1 VLLMLIMVGIR
12 AAVTKDDNK
21 ADLHYAAAPH
31 INTPDFG
38 IMLNG
43 SSFDE
48 NAGPWAWDPKILSE
62 FFFIGSTSDH
72 TGLVGG
78 ANTIQFVPGNDPTV
92 QQIAADFKAT
102 YPLLANF
109 TQTRFASDDDL
120 NAYVR
125 SEDYATSG
133 ANAAI
138 AAAVV
143 ITKTGSAWDV
153 QIRGNTSQTSPDRA
167 STLSTDG
174 GTVSRLQTKYNW
186 QPPFVL
192 LARGHHLLQ
201 DHVSNWIIRNE
212 AGAKLTSLSRD
223 YSFVPFPTPPYID
236 DPFADTIANV
246 LGLFFTIIYMWP
258 VTRLIKG
265 IVEEKQLR
273 IKEGMRMMGL
283 PDSAL
288 YCSWFGTY
296 TLIFFLTSILIT
308 IVTAGSVYAHSN
320 KFYIFIFFFFFAMS
334 TFSFCWLVSVFFSR
348 STVGTTMGA
357 LIFLISFFP

>member
-1 VLLMLIMVGIR
+1 MLIMVGIR

-21 ADLHYAAAPH
+21 ADLHYLPSPH
-31 INTPDFG
+31 VERGDFG
-38 IMLNG
+38 LALNG
-43 SSFDE
+43 SNFDS
-48 NAGPWAWDPKILSE
+48 NAGPWAWDPTTLSQ

-72 TGLVGG
+72 TGLAGG
-78 ANTIQFVPGNDPTV
+78 ANTIQFVPGTDPLV

-102 YPLLANF
+102 YPILANF
-109 TQTRFASDDDL
+109 TQTRFATDDDL
-120 NAYVR
+120 DDYVR
-125 SEDYATSG
+125 SEDYASSG
-133 ANAAI
+133 YNAAI

-143 ITKTGSAWDV
+143 ITRSGSVWDV
-153 QIRGNTSQTSPDRA
+153 QIRGNVSQNSPNRA
-167 STLSTDG
+167 STLTTDDS
-174 GTVSRLQTKYNW
+174 TVSRLQTKYNW
-186 QPPFVL
+186 QPPFIL

-201 DHVSNWIIRNE
+201 DHVSNFIIRHE
-212 AGAKLTSLSRD
+212 SGSKITSLSRE
-223 YSFVPFPTPPYID
+223 YQFQPFPTPPYID
-236 DPFADTIANV
+236 DPFANTIANV

-296 TLIFFLTSILIT
+296 TLIFFLTSLLIT
-308 IVTAGSVYAHSN
+308 IVTSGSVYAHSN
-320 KFYIFIFFFFFAMS
+320 KFYIFLFFFFFAMS